1 MSTKLKTVLFELLK
15 LLFDGIIVGLT
26 VVVMMKVFGV

>member
-1 MSTKLKTVLFELLK
+1 MSTKLKAVLFKLLK

>member
-1 MSTKLKTVLFELLK
+1 MSTKLKAVLFELLK
-15 LLFDGIIVGLT
+15 LLFDGIIIGLT

>member
-1 MSTKLKTVLFELLK
+1 MSTKLKAVLFELLK

-26 VVVMMKVFGV
+26 VVLMMKVFGV

>member
-1 MSTKLKTVLFELLK
+1 MSTKLKAVLFELLK
-15 LLFDGIIVGLT
+15 LLFDCIIVGLT

>member
-1 MSTKLKTVLFELLK
+1 MSTKLKVVLFELLK

>member
-1 MSTKLKTVLFELLK
+1 MSTKLKEVLFELLK

>member
-1 MSTKLKTVLFELLK
+1 MSTKLKAVLFELLK

>member
-1 MSTKLKTVLFELLK
+1 MSTKLKAVLFELLN

>member
-1 MSTKLKTVLFELLK
+1 MSTKLKAVLFELLK
-15 LLFDGIIVGLT
+15 LLFYGIIIGLT